1 MTWFT
6 FSTELRAKKNEEEK
20 YRFAYSTF
28 VDQLRKMPTF
38 VKKSD
43 TPRKI
48 RDRLSASG
56 RVATKREIEQ
66 IEYADRPATPEP
78 EKALEALCDKIR
90 ENL

>member
-1 MTWFT
+1 
-6 FSTELRAKKNEEEK
+6 
-20 YRFAYSTF
+20 
-28 VDQLRKMPTF
+28 MPTF

-56 RVATKREIEQ
+56 RITTKREIEQ
-66 IEYADRPATPEP
+66 ITEAFEQIEYADKRATPET
-78 EKALEALCDKIR
+78 EKALEALCNKIR